1 MIKLQFVTM
10 FWYKWVLMLNKMC
23 LLKQEKGSE
32 EQTEKTKSEKPLWE
46 QRKLFGDKKRLN
58 WYGQLVRLD

>member
-1 MIKLQFVTM
+1 
-10 FWYKWVLMLNKMC
+10 MC

-32 EQTEKTKSEKPLWE
+32 EQTEKTESEKPLWE